1 MPPDQLASSVHR
13 FRVRQPAARASRRS
27 ASPPLRRDE
36 APSSSHVLQQSP
48 STNGGGSGGSGQ
60 QLTPASS
67 SSRRPSSG
75 NGLSRSSTA
84 ASAGAASSPRSGKE
98 RTPACDRCR
107 SFKKKCSRTFP
118 VCSLC
123 ASAGHTCSFST
134 PATSPGAQTLHL
146 RARIEWLTSFINNN
160 VYVPGLDGV
169 QSIDTGT
176 DLESLLGG
184 AVSPYG
190 SDKAAASASI
200 NASSNAASKGS
211 SGSRPEGIARG
222 EMTQFPKTQPHH
234 EKGSMPAPGLPHD
247 RTPSLVATVNSDSP
261 VSCHSRGQMT
271 IDGSPN
277 NSIATPGAIELMAHG
292 EMDHSNLTVLAQ
304 DTLARRLVDA
314 YFRNIH
320 KAYPFINKA
329 KLLRNADVIGTLA
342 RKRGGADSTLL
353 YLVMALGCTTL
364 QRAGQ
369 IPQDVSSTF
378 HISYSDIIQ
387 ECLTRQDEVE
397 ALQILVLLALY
408 ALFDPKGTS
417 TWSITGLAARQA
429 MLAGLSR
436 KEPDEK
442 VQASSAMDIE
452 FRYRL
457 FWSIFVLDRMVAIS
471 LGIQVALVD
480 ENMDVPL
487 PGLTIDEFASPER
500 QQYASMLQTN
510 RHVIHLRQLE
520 DRILQQIHTRKE
532 SEVAAL
538 SQADRQAIAKEIKS
552 EVENW
557 YSNGCLASPLETDNV
572 PIHSSVTWLSARYYH
587 LLLLLHYPCHF
598 NSSGSIISP
607 AELFR
612 LAQKHLQSTSVLLQ
626 QRQLPLNR
634 VTLCRI
640 FPVGLILL
648 HCFLSCPVD
657 CVSYSARDDV
667 AVIVSILEAFPE
679 GWLHARQA
687 VQIFRRLMNLVSSK
701 GSSTAGFMNVS
712 TGYYETG
719 LKAIIDE
726 FLALMRQVLGRS
738 TCYALYKFPD
748 DAGAQDSS
756 SSTTASGM
764 NGTNGQTLSSLPVG
778 PAMHVSGATSMPND
792 EYNWTNLELGFL

>member
-36 APSSSHVLQQSP
+36 ASSAN
-48 STNGGGSGGSGQ
+48 NGGGG
-60 QLTPASS
+60 QLTPASSS

-75 NGLSRSSTA
+75 PGLSRSSA
-84 ASAGAASSPRSGKE
+84 AAAASSPKSGKE

-176 DLESLLGG
+176 NLESLLGG
-184 AVSPYG
+184 AVSPYS
-190 SDKAAASASI
+190 SDKAAAASI
-200 NASSNAASKGS
+200 NASSNAASKS
-211 SGSRPEGIARG
+211 SGNRPEGVAR
-222 EMTQFPKTQPHH
+222 EMPPFPKTQPHH

-277 NSIATPGAIELMAHG
+277 NSITTPGAIELMAHG

-342 RKRGGADSTLL
+342 RKRASADSTLL

-387 ECLTRQDEVE
+387 ECLTRQDEIE

-520 DRILQQIHTRKE
+520 DRTLQQIHTRKE

-687 VQIFRRLMNLVSSK
+687 VQIFRRLMSLVSSK

-726 FLALMRQVLGRS
+726 FLALMRSVLGRS

-748 DAGAQDSS
+748 DVGAQDSS

-764 NGTNGQTLSSLPVG
+764 NGANGQTLSSLPVG
-778 PAMHVSGATSMPND
+778 PAMHVPAGTSMPSD
-792 EYNWTNLELGFL
+792 EYGWTNLELGFL